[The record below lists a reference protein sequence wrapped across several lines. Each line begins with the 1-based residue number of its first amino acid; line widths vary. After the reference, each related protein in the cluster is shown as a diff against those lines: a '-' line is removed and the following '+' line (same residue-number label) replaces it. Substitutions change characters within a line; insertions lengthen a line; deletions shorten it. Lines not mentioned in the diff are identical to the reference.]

1 VGVSIFSV
9 TLMSTAERRE
19 EVGVLW
25 AVGVQKAAVLHT
37 LLVEATMLGV
47 IGRFVV
53 AQISALLAPA
63 LEFFVAEIS
72 LDVILVPSNGF

>member
-1 VGVSIFSV
+1 V

-37 LLVEATMLGV
+37 LVEATMLGV

-63 LEFFVAEIS
+63 LEFFIAEIS